1 MTRRRFEGK
10 NVVIIGGNSGI
21 GLASARAFADEGAN
35 LLVTGRNLNTLAST
49 AEEIGENISTFQCD
63 ITDVAQIRAM
73 AARVKE
79 EFETVEALFVS
90 AGSGAFCSIDLVS
103 EDDWHSVMDTNLKGI
118 FFLVQSMYEMM
129 SNPSS
134 IVLAGS
140 IAGRLSG
147 AGSPVYAASKA
158 GVRSLAKSFAAGFVE
173 LGIRV
178 NVVSP
183 GPTDTPAY
191 GRSLI
196 KGGVDINAVLE
207 HDLKNIPMKRL
218 ATPEEVANMVLFLAS
233 SESSFTTGSEL
244 LVDGGEVCLA

>member
-1 MTRRRFEGK
+1 
-10 NVVIIGGNSGI
+10 
-21 GLASARAFADEGAN
+21 
-35 LLVTGRNLNTLAST
+35 
-49 AEEIGENISTFQCD
+49 
-63 ITDVAQIRAM
+63 
-73 AARVKE
+73 
-79 EFETVEALFVS
+79 
-90 AGSGAFCSIDLVS
+90 
-103 EDDWHSVMDTNLKGI
+103 
-118 FFLVQSMYEMM
+118 MYEMM